1 LEQVTDHTLAAARK
15 VIAVHINYP
24 SRAAQRGRTPE
35 QPSYFLKPPSSLA
48 FGSAEAPSV
57 VERPAG
63 CELLGFEGEIA
74 LIIGKPARRV
84 GLEDAWSHVE
94 WVTASNDL
102 GVYDLRYADK
112 GSNLRSKGGDGFTP
126 IGPGLIP
133 ANAVDPAKL
142 RIRAWHNGELVQDDS
157 TGDLL
162 FPFARLIA
170 DLSQLLTLEEGDII
184 LTGTPAGASVAK
196 PGDVVEVEVSA
207 VEVSAESTT
216 AGGASSGISSG
227 RLVTRVAE
235 GSTPFADFGARP
247 KTDDLQREEAYGS
260 RAAAGLAAVWEA
272 AADGSA
278 LAGAAVGH
286 VLTAELKA
294 KLESVCT
301 ATLSSQ
307 LRKRGLNNVSIDGLT
322 STRPE
327 KRIVGLARTLRY
339 VPNRE
344 DLFKTHGGGF
354 NAQKKAID
362 SVNEGEILV
371 MEARGEKGTGTIGD
385 ILALRAQVRG
395 AAAIITDGG
404 VRDFSAVAAMDM
416 PTYYSNP
423 HPAVLGRRHIPW
435 DTDITIACGGTTV
448 QPGDIIVADA
458 DGILVIP
465 PALAQE
471 LADDSIIQEREETFI
486 AEMVAQ
492 GHSVDGLYPLNTQW
506 RTKYEAWEKGT
517 AND

>member
-1 LEQVTDHTLAAARK
+1 MEQVTDHLLAAARK

-35 QPSYFLKPPSSLA
+35 QPSYFLKPSSSLA
-48 FGSAEAPSV
+48 VGSAAAPST

-63 CELLGFEGEIA
+63 CELLGYEGEIA

-84 GLEDAWSHVE
+84 GIEDAWSHVE

-126 IGPGLIP
+126 VGPGLI
-133 ANAVDPAKL
+133 AADAVDPGKL
-142 RIRAWHNGELVQDDS
+142 RIRTWHNGELVQDD
-157 TGDLL
+157 TTADLL
-162 FPFARLIA
+162 FPFARLVA

-207 VEVSAESTT
+207 GEPTALST
-216 AGGASSGISSG
+216 G

-235 GSTPFADFGARP
+235 GTTPFADFGARP
-247 KTDDLQREEAYGS
+247 KTDDVQREEAYGS
-260 RAAAGLAAVWEA
+260 REAAGLAAPA
-272 AADGSA
+272 P
-278 LAGAAVGH
+278 
-286 VLTAELKA
+286 VLSPELKA

-344 DLFKTHGGGF
+344 DLFTSHGGGF

-416 PTYYSNP
+416 PTYYANP

-465 PALAQE
+465 PALAEE
-471 LADDSIIQEREETFI
+471 LADDSIAQEREETFI
-486 AEMVAQ
+486 AEMVQQ
-492 GHSVDGLYPLNTQW
+492 GHSVDGLYPLNAAW
-506 RTKYEAWEKGT
+506 RTRYQEWEAGK
-517 AND
+517 AHD

>member
-1 LEQVTDHTLAAARK
+1 MEQVTDRLLAAARK

-35 QPSYFLKPPSSLA
+35 QPSYFLKPSSSLA
-48 FGSAEAPSV
+48 IGSVEAPST

-63 CELLGFEGEIA
+63 CELLGYEGEIA
-74 LIIGKPARRV
+74 LVIGKPARRV

-112 GSNLRSKGGDGFTP
+112 GSNVRSKGGDGFTP
-126 IGPGLIP
+126 VGPGLI
-133 ANAVDPAKL
+133 AADSVDPATL
-142 RIRAWHNGELVQDDS
+142 RIRTWHNGELVQDDT

-162 FPFARLIA
+162 FPFAQLVA

-184 LTGTPAGASVAK
+184 LTGTPAGASVAT

-207 VEVSAESTT
+207 GDRTT
-216 AGGASSGISSG
+216 G
-227 RLVTRVAE
+227 RLATRVTE
-235 GSTPFADFGARP
+235 GTTPFADFGARP
-247 KTDDLQREEAYGS
+247 KTDDVQREEAYGS
-260 RAAAGLAAVWEA
+260 REAAGLAPAQPPAV
-272 AADGSA
+272 
-278 LAGAAVGH
+278 VP
-286 VLTAELKA
+286 VLTPELKA
-294 KLESVCT
+294 KLESVAT

-307 LRKRGLNNVSIDGLT
+307 LRKRGLNNVSIDGLQA
-322 STRPE
+322 TRPDR
-327 KRIVGLARTLRY
+327 KVVGLARTLRY

-371 MEARGEKGTGTIGD
+371 MEARGEKGTGTVGD

-404 VRDFSAVAAMDM
+404 VRDFSAVAGLEM
-416 PTYYSNP
+416 PTYFANP

-448 QPGDIIVADA
+448 QPGDIIVADS

-465 PALAQE
+465 PAIAGE
-471 LADDSIIQEREETFI
+471 LADDCIAQEKEEAFI
-486 AEMVAQ
+486 FEMVRQ
-492 GHSVDGLYPLNTQW
+492 GNSVDGLYPMNAQW
-506 RTKYEAWEKGT
+506 QAKYKEWEAGQS
-517 AND
+517 DD

>member
-1 LEQVTDHTLAAARK
+1 MEQVTDHILAAARK

-35 QPSYFLKPPSSLA
+35 QPSYFLKPSSSLA
-48 FGSAEAPSV
+48 LGSAAAPST

-63 CELLGFEGEIA
+63 CELLGYEGEIA

-84 GLEDAWSHVE
+84 GIEDAWSHVE

-126 IGPGLIP
+126 VGPGLI
-133 ANAVDPAKL
+133 AADAVDPAKL
-142 RIRAWHNGELVQDDS
+142 RIRTWHNGELVQDDT

-162 FPFARLIA
+162 FPFARLVA

-184 LTGTPAGASVAK
+184 LTGTPAGASVAT
-196 PGDVVEVEVSA
+196 PGDVVEVEVRRRRRA
-207 VEVSAESTT
+207 GLTT
-216 AGGASSGISSG
+216 G
-227 RLVTRVAE
+227 RLVTRVEE
-235 GSTPFADFGARP
+235 GTTPFADFGARP

-260 RAAAGLAAVWEA
+260 REAAGLAAA
-272 AADGSA
+272 QPSGTP
-278 LAGAAVGH
+278 
-286 VLTAELKA
+286 VLSPELKA

-327 KRIVGLARTLRY
+327 RRIVGLARTLRY

-416 PTYYSNP
+416 PTYYANP

-465 PALAQE
+465 PALAEE
-471 LADDSIIQEREETFI
+471 LADDSIAQEREETFI
-486 AEMVAQ
+486 AEMVQQ
-492 GHSVDGLYPLNTQW
+492 GHSVDGLYPLNAAW
-506 RTKYEAWEKGT
+506 RTRYEEWEAGK

>member
-1 LEQVTDHTLAAARK
+1 LEQVTDHILAAARK

-24 SRAAQRGRTPE
+24 SRAAQRGRIPD
-35 QPSYFLKPPSSLA
+35 QPSYFLKPSSSLA
-48 FGSAEAPSV
+48 FGSAEAPST
-57 VERPAG
+57 VERPSG
-63 CELLGFEGEIA
+63 CELLGYEGEIA

-84 GLEDAWSHVE
+84 GIEDAWSHVE

-126 IGPGLIP
+126 VGPGLI
-133 ANAVDPAKL
+133 AADAVDPAKL
-142 RIRAWHNGELVQDDS
+142 RIRTWHNGELVQDD
-157 TGDLL
+157 TTEELL
-162 FPFARLIA
+162 FPFARLVA

-184 LTGTPAGASVAK
+184 LTGTPAGASVAT
-196 PGDVVEVEVSA
+196 PGDVVEVEVST
-207 VEVSAESTT
+207 VEVSTT
-216 AGGASSGISSG
+216 TGAAGGAELTTG
-227 RLVTRVAE
+227 RLVTKVEE
-235 GSTPFADFGARP
+235 GTTPFADFGALPR
-247 KTDDLQREEAYGS
+247 TDDVQREEAYGS
-260 RAAAGLAAVWEA
+260 REAAGLAAMEA
-272 AADGSA
+272 AAVGPV
-278 LAGAAVGH
+278 LAP
-286 VLTAELKA
+286 ELKA

-322 STRPE
+322 STRPD

-416 PTYYSNP
+416 PTYYANP

-465 PALAQE
+465 PALAEE
-471 LADDSIIQEREETFI
+471 LADDSIAQEREETFI

-492 GHSVDGLYPLNTQW
+492 GHSVDGLYPLNTEW
-506 RTKYEAWEKGT
+506 RGRYEAWASAKLLEAGP
-517 AND
+517 DHD

>member
-1 LEQVTDHTLAAARK
+1 LEQVTDHILAAARK

-35 QPSYFLKPPSSLA
+35 QPSYFLKPSSSLA
-48 FGSAEAPSV
+48 FGSAEAPST

-63 CELLGFEGEIA
+63 CELLGYEGEIA

-84 GLEDAWSHVE
+84 GIEDAWSHVE

-126 IGPGLIP
+126 VGPELI
-133 ANAVDPAKL
+133 AADAVDPAKL
-142 RIRAWHNGELVQDDS
+142 RIRTWHNGELVQDD
-157 TGDLL
+157 TTEELL

-196 PGDVVEVEVSA
+196 PGDVVEVEVST
-207 VEVSAESTT
+207 SMTT
-216 AGGASSGISSG
+216 AGAAAAALSTG
-227 RLVTRVAE
+227 RLVTRVKE
-235 GSTPFADFGARP
+235 GTAAFADFGARP

-260 RAAAGLAAVWEA
+260 REAAGLAAQSAEA
-272 AADGSA
+272 PA
-278 LAGAAVGH
+278 AAVGP
-286 VLTAELKA
+286 VLTPELKA

-404 VRDFSAVAAMDM
+404 VRDFAAVAAMDM
-416 PTYYSNP
+416 PTYYANP

-448 QPGDIIVADA
+448 QPGDIIVADS

-465 PALAQE
+465 PALAEE
-471 LADDSIIQEREETFI
+471 LADDSIAQEREEVFI
-486 AEMVAQ
+486 AEMVEQ
-492 GHSVDGLYPLNTQW
+492 GHSVDGLYPLNAEW
-506 RTKYEAWEKGT
+506 RTKYEEWEAMG
-517 AND
+517 NGQSQ

>member
-1 LEQVTDHTLAAARK
+1 LIVYDFVPDEETALEQVNDDTLAAARK

-24 SRAAQRGRTPE
+24 SRAAQRGRTPA
-35 QPSYFLKPPSSLA
+35 QPSYFLKPSSSLA
-48 FGSAEAPSV
+48 LSGGS

-63 CELLGFEGEIA
+63 CELLGYEGEIA
-74 LIIGKPARRV
+74 LVIGKAARRV
-84 GLEDAWSHVE
+84 TIDDAWSHVAAI
-94 WVTASNDL
+94 TASNDL

-126 IGPGLIP
+126 VGPALIP
-133 ANAVDPAKL
+133 ADAVDPANL
-142 RIRAWHNGELVQDDS
+142 RIRTWHNGDLVQDD
-157 TGDLL
+157 TTEDLL
-162 FPFARLIA
+162 FPFARLVA

-184 LTGTPAGASVAK
+184 LTGTPAGASVAS
-196 PGDVVEVEVSA
+196 PGDVLEVEVSTA
-207 VEVSAESTT
+207 DGGLTT
-216 AGGASSGISSG
+216 G
-227 RLVTRVAE
+227 RLATTVEE
-235 GSTPFADFGARP
+235 GTTPFADFGARP
-247 KTDDLQREEAYGS
+247 KSDDLQREEAYGS
-260 RAAAGLAAVWEA
+260 REAAGLAPVAPVLSA
-272 AADGSA
+272 A
-278 LAGAAVGH
+278 
-286 VLTAELKA
+286 LKA

-354 NAQKKAID
+354 NAQKRAID

-448 QPGDIIVADA
+448 QPGDIIVADS

-465 PALAQE
+465 PALAEE
-471 LADDSIIQEREETFI
+471 LADDSIAQEREEVFI
-486 AEMVAQ
+486 AEMVQQ
-492 GHSVDGLYPLNTQW
+492 GHGVDGLYPLNAAW
-506 RTKYEAWEKGT
+506 RARYQEWAASREAVS
-517 AND
+517 ARD

>member
-1 LEQVTDHTLAAARK
+1 LEQVNGDTLAAARK

-24 SRAAQRGRTPE
+24 SRAAQRGRTPA
-35 QPSYFLKPPSSLA
+35 QPSYFLKPSSSLSLSGA
-48 FGSAEAPSV
+48 A

-63 CELLGFEGEIA
+63 CELLGYEGEIA
-74 LIIGKPARRV
+74 IIIGKAARRV
-84 GLEDAWSHVE
+84 EVGDAWSHVAA
-94 WVTASNDL
+94 VTASNDL

-126 IGPGLIP
+126 VGPALIP
-133 ANAVDPAKL
+133 ADAVDPAKL
-142 RIRAWHNGELVQDDS
+142 RIRTWHNGELVQDD
-157 TGDLL
+157 TTEHLL
-162 FPFARLIA
+162 FPFARLVA

-184 LTGTPAGASVAK
+184 LTGTPAGASVAV
-196 PGDVVEVEVSA
+196 PGDVLEVEVSTA
-207 VEVSAESTT
+207 DGGLTTGRLTTTVKEGTT
-216 AGGASSGISSG
+216 A
-227 RLVTRVAE
+227 
-235 GSTPFADFGARP
+235 FADFGAQP
-247 KTDDLQREEAYGS
+247 KADDLQREEAYGS
-260 RAAAGLAAVWEA
+260 REAAGLP
-272 AADGSA
+272 AADAS
-278 LAGAAVGH
+278 AAVGP
-286 VLTAELKA
+286 VLSPELKA

-322 STRPE
+322 ATRPDR
-327 KRIVGLARTLRY
+327 KVVGLARTLRY

-354 NAQKKAID
+354 NAQKRAID
-362 SVNEGEILV
+362 SVNEGEVLV

-404 VRDFSAVAAMDM
+404 VRDFSAVAAMEL

-448 QPGDIIVADA
+448 QPGDIIVADS

-465 PALAQE
+465 PAIAE
-471 LADDSIIQEREETFI
+471 EVANDSIAQEREEVFI
-486 AEMVAQ
+486 AEMVEQ
-492 GHSVDGLYPLNTQW
+492 GHSVDGLYPLNAEW
-506 RTKYEAWEKGT
+506 RTRYEEWEAGK

>member
-1 LEQVTDHTLAAARK
+1 MEQVTDHLLAAARK

-35 QPSYFLKPPSSLA
+35 QPSYFLKPSSSLA
-48 FGSAEAPSV
+48 LSGST

-63 CELLGFEGEIA
+63 CELLGYEGEIA

-84 GLEDAWSHVE
+84 GVADAWNHVE

-126 IGPGLIP
+126 VGPGLI
-133 ANAVDPAKL
+133 AADAVDPAML
-142 RIRAWHNGELVQDDS
+142 RIRTWHNGGLVQDDT

-162 FPFARLIA
+162 FPFARLVA

-196 PGDVVEVEVSA
+196 PGDVVEVEVS
-207 VEVSAESTT
+207 VIDGGFST
-216 AGGASSGISSG
+216 G
-227 RLVTRVAE
+227 RLVTRVEE
-235 GSTPFADFGARP
+235 GTTPFADFGAQPR
-247 KTDDLQREEAYGS
+247 TDDLQREEAYGS
-260 RAAAGLAAVWEA
+260 REAAGLAAAE
-272 AADGSA
+272 
-278 LAGAAVGH
+278 AAVGPA
-286 VLTAELKA
+286 LSPELKA

-322 STRPE
+322 STRPDR
-327 KRIVGLARTLRY
+327 RIVGLARTLRY

-395 AAAIITDGG
+395 AAAVITDGG

-416 PTYYSNP
+416 PTYYANP

-465 PALAQE
+465 PALAEE
-471 LADDSIIQEREETFI
+471 LADDSIAQEREEVFI
-486 AEMVAQ
+486 AEMVQQ
-492 GHSVDGLYPLNTQW
+492 GHSVDGLYPLNPEW
-506 RTKYEAWEKGT
+506 RTRYENWEAGK

>member
-1 LEQVTDHTLAAARK
+1 MDQVTDHLLAAARK

-48 FGSAEAPSV
+48 TGSEQTPSI

-63 CELLGFEGEIA
+63 CELLGYEGEIA
-74 LIIGKPARRV
+74 LVIGKPARRV

-126 IGPGLIP
+126 VGPGLIAADSVNP
-133 ANAVDPAKL
+133 AGL
-142 RIRAWHNGELVQDDS
+142 RIRTWHNGDLVQDD
-157 TGDLL
+157 TTEDLL
-162 FPFARLIA
+162 FPFARLVA

-184 LTGTPAGASVAK
+184 LTGTPAGASVAQ
-196 PGDVVEVEVSA
+196 PGDVVEVEVST
-207 VEVSAESTT
+207 VEVSA
-216 AGGASSGISSG
+216 GAVTSG

-235 GSTPFADFGARP
+235 GTTAFADFGARP
-247 KTDDLQREEAYGS
+247 KTDDVQREEAYGS
-260 RAAAGLAAVWEA
+260 REAAGLP
-272 AADGSA
+272 ADGT
-278 LAGAAVGH
+278 AAVGP
-286 VLTAELKA
+286 VLSPELKA
-294 KLESVCT
+294 KLESICT

-448 QPGDIIVADA
+448 QPGDIIVADS

-465 PALAQE
+465 PALAEE
-471 LADDSIIQEREETFI
+471 LADDSIVQEREETFI
-486 AEMVAQ
+486 AEMVQQ
-492 GHSVDGLYPLNTQW
+492 GHSVDGLYPLNTEW
-506 RTKYEAWEKGT
+506 RVKYELWETDK
-517 AND
+517 ADD

>member
-1 LEQVTDHTLAAARK
+1 MDQVTDHTLAAARK

-35 QPSYFLKPPSSLA
+35 QPSYFLKPSSSLA

-84 GLEDAWSHVE
+84 GIEDAWSHVE
-94 WVTASNDL
+94 WVTAGNDL

-126 IGPGLIP
+126 IGPGLIR
-133 ANAVDPAKL
+133 ADAVDPAKL
-142 RIRAWHNGELVQDDS
+142 RIRTWHNSDLVQDD
-157 TGDLL
+157 TTADLL

-170 DLSQLLTLEEGDII
+170 DLSQLLTLEAGDII

-196 PGDVVEVEVSA
+196 PGDVVEVEVST
-207 VEVSAESTT
+207 VEVSTVEVSTVE
-216 AGGASSGISSG
+216 ASGSASLSTG
-227 RLVTRVAE
+227 RLVTRVVE
-235 GSTPFADFGARP
+235 GATAFADFGAQP
-247 KTDDLQREEAYGS
+247 KADDVQREEAYGS
-260 RAAAGLAAVWEA
+260 RAAAGLAPLEGGPV
-272 AADGSA
+272 
-278 LAGAAVGH
+278 AGAAVGQ

-344 DLFKTHGGGF
+344 DLFKSHGGGF

-448 QPGDIIVADA
+448 QPGDIIVADS

-465 PALAQE
+465 PALAE
-471 LADDSIIQEREETFI
+471 DLAEDSIVQEREETFI

-492 GHSVDGLYPLNTQW
+492 GHSVDGLYPLNAQW
-506 RTKYEAWEKGT
+506 RAKYEEWEAGT
-517 AND
+517 AHD

>member
-1 LEQVTDHTLAAARK
+1 MEQVTDHILAAARK

-35 QPSYFLKPPSSLA
+35 QPSYFLKPSSSLA
-48 FGSAEAPSV
+48 FSGST

-63 CELLGFEGEIA
+63 CELLGYEGEIA

-84 GLEDAWSHVE
+84 GIEDAWRHVE

-102 GVYDLRYADK
+102 GVYDLRYSDK

-126 IGPGLIP
+126 VGPGLI
-133 ANAVDPAKL
+133 AADAVDPAKL
-142 RIRAWHNGELVQDDS
+142 RIRTWHNGDLVQDDT

-170 DLSQLLTLEEGDII
+170 DHSQLLTLEEGDII
-184 LTGTPAGASVAK
+184 LTGTPAGASVAQ

-207 VEVSAESTT
+207 DSTT
-216 AGGASSGISSG
+216 AGGAAGLSSG
-227 RLVTRVAE
+227 RLATRVEE
-235 GSTPFADFGARP
+235 GSTPFADFGAGPR
-247 KTDDLQREEAYGS
+247 TDDLQREEAYGS
-260 RAAAGLAAVWEA
+260 REAAGL
-272 AADGSA
+272 
-278 LAGAAVGH
+278 AAVGH
-286 VLTAELKA
+286 VLTPQLKA

-371 MEARGEKGTGTIGD
+371 MEARGEKGTGTLGD

-416 PTYYSNP
+416 PTYYANP

-448 QPGDIIVADA
+448 QPGDIIVADS

-465 PALAQE
+465 PALAEE
-471 LADDSIIQEREETFI
+471 LADDSIVQEREETFI
-486 AEMVAQ
+486 AEMVQQ
-492 GHSVDGLYPLNTQW
+492 GHSVDGLYPLNAKW
-506 RTKYEAWEKGT
+506 RARYEEWEAGKTNG
-517 AND
+517 

>member
-1 LEQVTDHTLAAARK
+1 MQEVTQETLAAAGK

-24 SRAAQRGRTPE
+24 SRAAQRGRTPQ
-35 QPSYFLKPPSSLA
+35 QPSYFLKPSSSLA
-48 FGSAEAPSV
+48 LTDLA

-63 CELLGFEGEIA
+63 CELLAYEGEIA
-74 LIIGKPARRV
+74 LVIGAPARRV
-84 GLEDAWSHVE
+84 SMEAAWAHVA

-126 IGPGLIP
+126 VGPGLLP
-133 ANAVDPAKL
+133 ADQVDPAAL
-142 RIRAWHNGELVQDDS
+142 RIRTWHNGVLVQDD
-157 TGDLL
+157 TTADLL

-170 DLSQLLTLEEGDII
+170 DLSQLLTLETGDII
-184 LTGTPAGASVAK
+184 LTGTPAGASVAV
-196 PGDVVEVEVSA
+196 PGEIVEVEV
-207 VEVSAESTT
+207 TT
-216 AGGASSGISSG
+216 TDERLTSG
-227 RLVTRVAE
+227 RLATRVTD
-235 GSTPFADFGARP
+235 GTIPLADFGARP
-247 KTDDLQREEAYGS
+247 KIDDTQREEAYGS
-260 RAAAGLAAVWEA
+260 AEAAGIAPRPP
-272 AADGSA
+272 
-278 LAGAAVGH
+278 
-286 VLTAELKA
+286 VLTPELKR
-294 KLESVCT
+294 KLESVAT

-322 STRPE
+322 STRPD
-327 KRIVGLARTLRY
+327 RRVVGLARTLRY
-339 VPNRE
+339 IPNRE
-344 DLFKTHGGGF
+344 DLFKEHGGGY
-354 NAQKKAID
+354 NAQKRAID

-416 PTYYSNP
+416 PTYYANP

-448 QPGDIIVADA
+448 QPGDIIVADS

-465 PALAQE
+465 PAFAEE
-471 LADDSIIQEREETFI
+471 LAEDSLAQEREEEFI
-486 AEMVAQ
+486 AEMVRQ
-492 GHSVDGLYPLNTQW
+492 GHGVDGLYPMNAAW
-506 RTKYEAWEKGT
+506 RARFEESESGT
-517 AND
+517 AHV

>member
-1 LEQVTDHTLAAARK
+1 MRSNTLEQVTGQILGAARK

-35 QPSYFLKPPSSLA
+35 QPSYFLKPSSSLA
-48 FGSAEAPSV
+48 TGSAAAPST

-63 CELLGFEGEIA
+63 CELLGYEGEIA

-84 GLEDAWSHVE
+84 GVEDAWSHVE

-126 IGPGLIP
+126 VGPGLI
-133 ANAVDPAKL
+133 AADAVDPAQL
-142 RIRAWHNGELVQDDS
+142 RIRTWHNGELVQDD
-157 TGDLL
+157 TTEDLL
-162 FPFARLIA
+162 FPFARLVA

-196 PGDVVEVEVSA
+196 PGDVVEVEVNA
-207 VEVSAESTT
+207 GDLTT
-216 AGGASSGISSG
+216 G
-227 RLVTRVAE
+227 RLATRVEE
-235 GSTPFADFGARP
+235 GTTPFADFGAQPR
-247 KTDDLQREEAYGS
+247 TDDLQREEAYGS
-260 RAAAGLAAVWEA
+260 REAAGLAAV
-272 AADGSA
+272 GP
-278 LAGAAVGH
+278 
-286 VLTAELKA
+286 VLSPELKA

-307 LRKRGLNNVSIDGLT
+307 LRKRGLNNVSIDGLN

-344 DLFKTHGGGF
+344 DLFKVHGGGF

-395 AAAIITDGG
+395 AAAVITDGG
-404 VRDFSAVAAMDM
+404 VRDFAAVAAMEM

-448 QPGDIIVADA
+448 QPGDIIVADS

-465 PALAQE
+465 PALAEE
-471 LADDSIIQEREETFI
+471 LADDSVAQEREEVFI
-486 AEMVAQ
+486 AEMVQQ
-492 GHSVDGLYPLNTQW
+492 GHSVDGLYPLNAEWRGRYEQW
-506 RTKYEAWEKGT
+506 EAGK